1 MIYIIRKKI
10 NYQDFGNKR
19 INTGL
24 NYVEEKNIDTPKE
37 YVLFGTECC
46 KKFLEEDVFFDDK
59 VGAYIECARRNME
72 IIDSFLKD
80 LQEDWLKELL
90 FYLPTLSSNQYWV
103 VYSGERLRSSSFS
116 WLNCYFII

>member
-37 YVLFGTECC
+37 YALFGAQCC
-46 KKFLEEDVFFDDK
+46 ERFLNEDVFFNDK
-59 VGAYIECARRNME
+59 VGAYIECAKRNKE
-72 IIDSFLKD
+72 LIDSFLKN
-80 LQEDWLKELL
+80 LQEE
-90 FYLPTLSSNQYWV
+90 N
-103 VYSGERLRSSSFS
+103 
-116 WLNCYFII
+116 

>member
-19 INTGL
+19 INT

-59 VGAYIECARRNME
+59 VGAYIECAKRNK
-72 IIDSFLKD
+72 ILIDAFLNDMK
-80 LQEDWLKELL
+80 
-90 FYLPTLSSNQYWV
+90 V
-103 VYSGERLRSSSFS
+103 
-116 WLNCYFII
+116 

>member
-46 KKFLEEDVFFDDK
+46 KKFLEEDVEKNNQKVDD
-59 VGAYIECARRNME
+59 I
-72 IIDSFLKD
+72 L
-80 LQEDWLKELL
+80 ELL
-90 FYLPTLSSNQYWV
+90 NQINSYFADGSSV
-103 VYSGERLRSSSFS
+103 HIEA
-116 WLNCYFII
+116 